1 MAKNI
6 GTDEIEQIALNALSS
21 AQFDVE
27 IFNNRMLK
35 QVQLLEEAGLS
46 AQAIT
51 ASLEQDMLTGGR
63 IFGELKN
70 AINASIVLGINESAR
85 LGQYSNYDIDKG
97 EFVWI
102 TVGGHKI
109 CSDCSGR
116 EGNVGTFDYHES
128 EGLPGSGWSVCQAYC
143 YCVLDPTGKIPT
155 SVSRVDVRESGS

>member
-1 MAKNI
+1 MPDITI
-6 GTDEIEQIALNALSS
+6 GQLEEIALAAL
-21 AQFDVE
+21 ATAEFDVE
-27 IFNNRMLK
+27 IFANRMLK
-35 QVQLLEEAGLS
+35 QIHTLEEAGL
-46 AQAIT
+46 AAEAIA
-51 ASLEQDMLTGGR
+51 ASLENDMLNGGR

-70 AINASIVLGINESAR
+70 AIKAATILGINESAR

-102 TVGGHKI
+102 TVGGHRI

-116 EGNVGTFDYHES
+116 EGHTGTFNDHEM

-155 SVSRVDVRESGS
+155 SVSRVDVREKNA